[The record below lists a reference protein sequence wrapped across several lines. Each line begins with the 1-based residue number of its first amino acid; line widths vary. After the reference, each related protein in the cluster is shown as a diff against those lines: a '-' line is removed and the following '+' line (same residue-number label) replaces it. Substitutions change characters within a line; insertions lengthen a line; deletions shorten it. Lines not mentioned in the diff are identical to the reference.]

1 MKHRYFYLVLLSC
14 FNQLKGERSVSAIYH
29 LLNGKKSSQTIQ
41 DGKLFNLSHMF
52 SLFPKLSRQQLNDAF
67 ETILQEELI
76 EQLSEQHYGLT
87 EKGKLVLEENITAKP
102 IPTELNGWIYGDVG
116 RVFWRR
122 LSLTVQVL
130 SNIAYER
137 NHYLPVTKNQEDLQW
152 IKTFLK
158 QEKFK
163 QTDLINLLYEE
174 IKHILQLQSKRDAT
188 IFIQRLTSS
197 QKIGL
202 TFEQIAAKHKED
214 PIFIYLLFWNVV
226 HSIIQLL
233 QSSKSQYLV
242 LNEMIKDKLHNHV
255 LTASTATTRSY
266 LLQGIGIS
274 EIAVIRR
281 LKESTIEDHIVE
293 ITLHD
298 KTYLPSSYLS
308 KEDFEQIN
316 NAIEVLNTH
325 QLKNVKEYLNHQ
337 YSYFQI
343 RLAYAMNGR
352 NG

>member
-1 MKHRYFYLVLLSC
+1 
-14 FNQLKGERSVSAIYH
+14 
-29 LLNGKKSSQTIQ
+29 
-41 DGKLFNLSHMF
+41 
-52 SLFPKLSRQQLNDAF
+52 
-67 ETILQEELI
+67 
-76 EQLSEQHYGLT
+76 
-87 EKGKLVLEENITAKP
+87 VLEENITVKP

-116 RVFWRR
+116 RFFWRR
-122 LSLTVQVL
+122 LSLSVQVL
-130 SNIAYER
+130 SNIAHER
-137 NHYLPVTKNQEDLQW
+137 NHYLPVNKNQEDLQW

-174 IKHILQLQSKRDAT
+174 IKLTLQLQSNSDAT

-202 TFEQIAAKHKED
+202 TYEQIAAKHKED
-214 PIFIYLLFWNVV
+214 PIFIYLVFWNVI
-226 HSIIQLL
+226 HSIIHLL
-233 QSSKSQYLV
+233 QSSKSQYIV

-274 EIAVIRR
+274 ELAVIRR

-298 KTYLPSSYLS
+298 KTYSPSSYLS

-316 NAIEVLNTH
+316 NAIDVLNTH